1 MTGNDGLL
9 VYFQRKGVGD
19 IYSAPIFVMISMVG
33 LNKFETS
40 GPITLIL

>member
-1 MTGNDGLL
+1 MASLTQT
-9 VYFQRKGVGD
+9 FQTKGVGD